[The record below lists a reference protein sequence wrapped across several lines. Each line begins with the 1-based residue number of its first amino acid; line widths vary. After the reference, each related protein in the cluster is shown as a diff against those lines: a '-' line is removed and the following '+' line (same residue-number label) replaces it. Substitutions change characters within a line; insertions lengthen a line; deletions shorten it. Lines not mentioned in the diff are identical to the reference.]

1 VHVSNTTSVA
11 TRQYGLVYTSCML
24 TVGAFEAKTNLSAL
38 LERVAQGES
47 IRITRHGKPVAR
59 IVPDNPAN
67 ASRDMDDVIE
77 AIRRFRSGRSIGSSE
92 IRSMVEEGR
101 RF

>member
-1 VHVSNTTSVA
+1 VI
-11 TRQYGLVYTSCML
+11 

-59 IVPDNPAN
+59 IVPDNPAI
-67 ASRDMDDVIE
+67 ASHEIDDVIE
-77 AIRRFRSGRSIGSSE
+77 AIRRFRSERKIGPAE
-92 IRSMVEEGR
+92 IRSLIEEGR